1 VLYRER
7 HARAAD
13 TALDNAPDLSDCPKY
28 RTIVQILMPRY
39 LTARFKAETRRM
51 RREQIEAAALQSVL
65 KHGFPGSSL
74 RVVAREAKVPL
85 SILHYYFKDK
95 DDLMHSVVARL
106 FEDGME
112 RLRSVRAR
120 EHDPRRRIE
129 ALLEEYVMRTT
140 NNWRS
145 TIAIIE
151 YWAACVRSGT
161 VERFYT
167 QLHFRLREL
176 LAEALREAGAP
187 DADVLALALLG
198 MMVGY
203 ATFYQ
208 TKPADPVE
216 REQLLDFARVMV
228 RRAVGRSRREM
239 RLVQRGPA
247 KARG

>member
-1 VLYRER
+1 
-7 HARAAD
+7 
-13 TALDNAPDLSDCPKY
+13 
-28 RTIVQILMPRY
+28 MPRY

-51 RREQIEAAALQSVL
+51 RREQIEVAALQSVL

-95 DDLMHSVVARL
+95 DDLMHSVVTRL

-112 RLRSVRAR
+112 RLRKVRAH
-120 EHDPRRRIE
+120 EHDPVRRIE

-140 NNWRS
+140 DNWRS
-145 TIAIIE
+145 TLAIIE

-176 LAEALREAGAP
+176 LAEALREAGAA
-187 DADVLALALLG
+187 DAGGLALALLG

-208 TKPADPVE
+208 TKPADPAE
-216 REQLLDFARVMV
+216 RERLLIFARAMV
-228 RRAVGRSRREM
+228 RRAVGRSRRGM
-239 RLVQRGPA
+239 RLVRRRSA

>member
-1 VLYRER
+1 
-7 HARAAD
+7 
-13 TALDNAPDLSDCPKY
+13 
-28 RTIVQILMPRY
+28 
-39 LTARFKAETRRM
+39 M

-74 RVVAREAKVPL
+74 RVVAKEARVPL

-95 DDLMHSVVARL
+95 DELMHSVVQRL
-106 FEDGME
+106 FEDGFT
-112 RLRSVRAR
+112 RLKDVRAH
-120 EHDPRRRIE
+120 EQEPLRRIE

-140 NNWRS
+140 DHWQS

-161 VERFYT
+161 VDRFYT

-176 LAEALREAGAP
+176 LGEALREAGADDP
-187 DADVLALALLG
+187 DGLALALLG

-208 TKPADPVE
+208 TKPADPAE
-216 REQLLDFARVMV
+216 RTRFLEFARGMV
-228 RRAVGRSRREM
+228 RRAVTRGASRV
-239 RLVQRGPA
+239 RLIRRRPA
-247 KARG
+247 KSSR

>member
-1 VLYRER
+1 
-7 HARAAD
+7 
-13 TALDNAPDLSDCPKY
+13 
-28 RTIVQILMPRY
+28 MPRY

-112 RLRSVRAR
+112 RLKNVRAR
-120 EHDPRRRIE
+120 EHDPLRRIE

-140 NNWRS
+140 DDWRS

-208 TKPADPVE
+208 TKPADPME

-228 RRAVGRSRREM
+228 RRAVRRSRRGM
-239 RLVQRGPA
+239 QLVRPRSAKDRG
-247 KARG
+247 

>member
-1 VLYRER
+1 
-7 HARAAD
+7 
-13 TALDNAPDLSDCPKY
+13 
-28 RTIVQILMPRY
+28 
-39 LTARFKAETRRM
+39 M

-65 KHGFPGSSL
+65 KHGFPESSL

-112 RLRSVRAR
+112 RLKNVGTR
-120 EHDPRRRIE
+120 EHDPLRRIE

-161 VERFYT
+161 VDRFYT

-176 LAEALREAGAP
+176 LAEALREAGAS
-187 DADVLALALLG
+187 DADGLALALLG

-216 REQLLDFARVMV
+216 REQLLQFARALV
-228 RRAVGRSRREM
+228 RQAISSRRGM
-239 RLVQRGPA
+239 RLVRRRAA
-247 KARG
+247 KVRA